1 MRTLLRTG
9 LFFLIFMAFAPA
21 GGGQCPEGTRNNYKG
36 ECVPLASLIKD
47 TQIQQEDAQKW
58 SEPATDSGV
67 IEGAVPEDEVEETTA
82 GESSSESVVIVEE
95 VISADEDGSSAAA
108 VGEPLTGSFATTDL
122 ANALLTIQQL
132 REEIKDLLNRVE
144 LQRYEVEKLRGRQR
158 DLYDDLDQRL
168 RKQERL
174 VLTVPVP
181 SMPSVESIVI
191 APEEPLLAAPT
202 PMVVGTKQP
211 SSSVELSTVS
221 TEGATEIAVV
231 NETQDGETPA
241 VTVAA
246 EPVAT
251 VPAPTPM
258 VTGTD
263 LPIPS
268 ADSGAPAIAQPQ
280 TQGETPAVT
289 VAAEP
294 VATVPAPTPMVT
306 GTDLPIPSADSGA
319 AVIVL
324 PQLQAETPESEAPE
338 ESVAV
343 EQMSEG
349 AVTQVTTVVVGPSET
364 NVSESTVEIGSP
376 TVLDA
381 QENQPNV
388 VQNANAEDGMVAV
401 APVDTPAEEESTVVV
416 TAVAPTSVTLGE
428 QDAYDQAFN
437 MLKQS
442 RYEEAA
448 AEFANFLRQYQNSQL
463 TDDAWYWMA
472 EAHYVTRD
480 FERALIGFNTVV
492 SYFVNSPRIP
502 ASRLKIGY
510 IQYETSDYEGSRETL
525 TRLLRDFPAH
535 RVAVSAEARLKKMD
549 RERQ

>member
-1 MRTLLRTG
+1 MWAVLRIDVYPNLAMQTLLRAG
-9 LFFLIFMAFAPA
+9 LFFLIFVAFSPA

-36 ECVPLASLIKD
+36 ECVPVASLIKD

-95 VISADEDGSSAAA
+95 VISADEDGSSTAAI
-108 VGEPLTGSFATTDL
+108 GEPLTDSFATTDL

-191 APEEPLLAAPT
+191 APEEPILAAPT
-202 PMVVGTKQP
+202 PMVAGTKQP
-211 SSSVELSTVS
+211 SSSVELST
-221 TEGATEIAVV
+221 EGATEIAVTS
-231 NETQDGETPA
+231 ETQNEETPV
-241 VTVAA
+241 VTVVA
-246 EPVAT
+246 ETVVT

-258 VTGTD
+258 V
-263 LPIPS
+263 
-268 ADSGAPAIAQPQ
+268 A
-280 TQGETPAVT
+280 
-289 VAAEP
+289 
-294 VATVPAPTPMVT
+294 

-324 PQLQAETPESEAPE
+324 PQTQAETPESEARE

-364 NVSESTVEIGSP
+364 DVSESAVEIGSP
-376 TVLDA
+376 TALDA

-388 VQNANAEDGMVAV
+388 VQNANAEDKMVAV
-401 APVDTPAEEESTVVV
+401 APVDTPAEEQSTVVV

-442 RYEEAA
+442 RYAEAA
-448 AEFANFLRQYQNSQL
+448 EEFANFLRQYQNSQL

>member
-1 MRTLLRTG
+1 MPVLGFQTMWAALRIDVYPNLAMQTLLRAG
-9 LFFLIFMAFAPA
+9 LFFLISVAFSPA
-21 GGGQCPEGTRNNYKG
+21 RTSECPDGTRNNYKG
-36 ECVPLASLIKD
+36 ECVPITPEVED
-47 TQIQQEDAQKW
+47 THTQQEETRKW
-58 SEPATDSGV
+58 SESATDSGV
-67 IEGAVPEDEVEETTA
+67 IEGAVPEDEVEEGA
-82 GESSSESVVIVEE
+82 GDSSTESVVIVED
-95 VISADEDGSSAAA
+95 VVAADEDGSLPAA
-108 VGEPLTGSFATTDL
+108 VEEPLPDSSATTDL

-174 VLTVPVP
+174 ALTVPVP
-181 SMPSVESIVI
+181 AMPVVDSIVI
-191 APEEPLLAAPT
+191 APEATPPVAPIT
-202 PMVVGTKQP
+202 MMADAE
-211 SSSVELSTVS
+211 SSTQ
-221 TEGATEIAVV
+221 GATEVAVMS
-231 NETQDGETPA
+231 ETQDEETPV
-241 VTVAA
+241 VTVVA
-246 EPVAT
+246 ETVVT

-258 VTGTD
+258 V
-263 LPIPS
+263 
-268 ADSGAPAIAQPQ
+268 A
-280 TQGETPAVT
+280 
-289 VAAEP
+289 
-294 VATVPAPTPMVT
+294 

-324 PQLQAETPESEAPE
+324 PQTQAETPESEARE
-338 ESVAV
+338 ESVTV

-349 AVTQVTTVVVGPSET
+349 AVTQVTGVVVGPSET
-364 NVSESTVEIGSP
+364 DVSESAVEIESP
-376 TVLDA
+376 TTLDA

-388 VQNANAEDGMVAV
+388 AQNANAEDKMVAV
-401 APVDTPAEEESTVVV
+401 APVDTPAEEQSTVVV

-442 RYEEAA
+442 RYAEAA
-448 AEFANFLRQYQNSQL
+448 EEFANFLRQYQNSQL